1 MVKMKISFV
10 FSFWASGHSGFTL
23 LDPSPSAFV
32 ELSNNTTSTLVIRKD
47 AVRNRRRRS
56 NRSISS
62 TGPKQKMFTRQLT
75 LARRSNAAL
84 LPGSSKLDDANTKA
98 SKGSRT
104 FSTDHYSA
112 KVNLLFCLTYAS
124 DILIIALSL
133 RLDCLF
139 SSMHEQKQ
147 IINGMQVRRFGAFY
161 SLKIFYVLDSEQD
174 IDNIHDNV
182 VFQ

>member
-84 LPGSSKLDDANTKA
+84 LPGSSKLDDANTQA
-98 SKGSRT
+98 SKAAEHFLQTIIQRRST
-104 FSTDHYSA
+104 FCFA
-112 KVNLLFCLTYAS
+112 LLML
-124 DILIIALSL
+124 
-133 RLDCLF
+133 
-139 SSMHEQKQ
+139 Q
-147 IINGMQVRRFGAFY
+147 IF
-161 SLKIFYVLDSEQD
+161 
-174 IDNIHDNV
+174 
-182 VFQ
+182 

>member
-1 MVKMKISFV
+1 MKISFV

>member
-1 MVKMKISFV
+1 MKISFV

-47 AVRNRRRRS
+47 AVRNRSRRS

-161 SLKIFYVLDSEQD
+161 SLKIFYVLDSEHD
-174 IDNIHDNV
+174 MDNIHDMV